1 MSNDNLKPRQERFC
15 LEYILDF
22 NATQAAKRAGYS
34 ERTAYSIGNENLRK
48 PEIQKRIRE
57 LVAARNT
64 RTLVAADRV
73 LGKLAEMAF
82 GNKAVTNRDRLRAL
96 DMLAKHVG
104 IYDRQKYEYPEFL
117 SETER
122 LGRFLDS
129 IPAKYK
135 CVIAIGILLGPEE
148 FEAISQA
155 LGEIE
160 RHYGSGGNNDEY
172 TAADIQTPSDMI
184 KFMKK
189 ILGAARI
196 KRSIKGVLDG
206 LLSKQETVP
215 TRDGERGRVN
225 VWLVKSAAG
234 DLMVNGDGDANSCRK
249 NPALPAVDIDTAP
262 RNIKRTRTKH
272 K

>member
-1 MSNDNLKPRQERFC
+1 MSDDDLKPRQKRFC

-34 ERTAYSIGNENLRK
+34 QRTAYSIGNENLRK

-73 LGKLAEMAF
+73 LGKLAEIAF

-122 LGRFLDS
+122 LGRFFDS
-129 IPAKYK
+129 IPAKYQ
-135 CVIAIGILLGPEE
+135 CVFATCVLLDPKEQKV
-148 FEAISQA
+148 IDQA
-155 LGEIE
+155 LEDSVLSARLYE
-160 RHYGSGGNNDEY
+160 
-172 TAADIQTPSDMI
+172 MI
-184 KFMKK
+184 HFGWYCQ
-189 ILGAARI
+189 LWPA
-196 KRSIKGVLDG
+196 
-206 LLSKQETVP
+206 
-215 TRDGERGRVN
+215 
-225 VWLVKSAAG
+225 
-234 DLMVNGDGDANSCRK
+234 
-249 NPALPAVDIDTAP
+249 NPA
-262 RNIKRTRTKH
+262 
-272 K
+272 